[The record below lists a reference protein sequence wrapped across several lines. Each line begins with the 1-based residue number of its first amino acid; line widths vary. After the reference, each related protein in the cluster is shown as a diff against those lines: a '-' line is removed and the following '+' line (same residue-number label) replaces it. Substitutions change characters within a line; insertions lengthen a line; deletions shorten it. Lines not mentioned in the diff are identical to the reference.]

1 MYALALVGREF
12 RAVFISALEATE
24 ESGATTNPTKSIC
37 DPFVFNTIITR
48 AQSLVVSV
56 GNPFLLLSIESHT
69 GQKQCWREYLKRC
82 LEVSSLK
89 MAPQYR
95 EASGDATL
103 KIHSLYLKVFGDLQS
118 FLATPHDQ
126 VNDAVADSILL
137 AYKRAF
143 QSLPDCRKLK
153 VTLGRI
159 TNGDRGYIVKADK
172 GNDSSEEEDE
182 GERVDPDSVECYL
195 QCDSYRLSWGIP
207 VNPKLNPIKI
217 QGIDNRRRA
226 FDGARVQVSLYKDIE
241 RSGYVTN
248 IIEQGPQW
256 QYICT
261 VDEYNSILF
270 SPIDRKNPRFVNLPG
285 LSRNLL
291 LKEGNEKTIRKE
303 LEVKQHSVAVFDP
316 ASFTNPNESNNEEE
330 NDDIEIPQ
338 IKDVIPL
345 NIARRLLFVVW
356 YLSWEKSKRYPLGVV
371 VAALPKGLTF
381 FHAERLLC
389 TQHNISAPNVMV
401 TPEIEAQLSAAPS
414 VVDAGNVYSNA
425 IIIEQPD
432 VAFSIEFVKE
442 CKDGATQFVLGVHV
456 ANVARFLE
464 MDSAMDQLACH
475 RGTSLRN
482 FGPGDKQHPMLPPSA
497 IKKWSFCCSKLLSAI
512 SASCKLRFAKGKP
525 SLHSESTAI
534 NESGVCPNI
543 TLSFNEVQQILEK
556 QFSEGCEVFKGDTKE
571 SKIGLLYSVAKHLC
585 CKRLQSNIPVLG
597 ANENKEF
604 PHAYFL
610 VNELMVW
617 MNRTVAEYML
627 SKPSSFPSILHK
639 QRKPNISQFAN
650 IVKKHVSILPFH
662 PLLKML
668 PQSPHQ
674 VANPFILEQS
684 CFVKLQE
691 ALRDKKCIKASEILS
706 AFQNQPQ
713 IAVTCKELSLTEPDH
728 EFICS
733 SILQQMSPLKLDLNN
748 YMVPAEDDKI
758 SPYAHHGLHCLSSDI
773 TSPLQSYLDI
783 VAQRLLLN
791 ALNSTVLYP
800 YTQEKLTSLCK
811 SCQIKQDSAAHCE
824 QSISQL
830 NLTLSLAECAQPFMV
845 FVGTVKEDSPGDSTA
860 QGDKNT
866 IRKGRLQL
874 VFPDPVLHWLD
885 QDQSSVTIS
894 SITCGNSKIH
904 FQNGCYKSTWSAKV
918 TSFLHTSSTDLY
930 HDGSCCISKGDT
942 AVNDNE
948 AKKMIFMVP
957 SSKEDAKN
965 SPLVKEP
972 YTVQPN
978 NPVVCIPAKGW
989 SSVEQFVRSP
999 CESTST
1005 LLLKVL
1011 DKLPTVAT
1019 PKATLLENSTEFIS
1033 AIKSSSMWLYNGQ
1046 LSIEPYKV
1054 LKVWLGASYAKP
1066 LLTPTIQLLEVAPF
1080 LNICVQ
1086 HNMAPASCFASPI
1099 LSNASKVRYN
1109 SIEEYVGLWEDVIL
1123 AEASVQS
1130 IKEAEMKIIHDVQLK
1145 WPKIKQP
1152 ESSLD
1157 DVYFVPDGKIVL
1169 SPTDEFLK
1177 MSKDF
1182 FAFDVGDLVCV
1193 RYKVSM
1199 SNKSF
1204 KDHCT
1209 TYGLKDDKGYVI
1221 FHLVVYEVGKD
1232 VTGVITDIY
1241 LKFASPQTTRI
1252 SAFMKDYLMA
1262 NRRCELQLIPLNV
1275 SHRYDNIVLSHDSL
1289 FCYACRRVYKSLRS
1303 LLSPP
1308 HTINIKLVF
1317 DIALGNITA
1326 QGGKY
1331 TVCVCV
1337 YVCAHM

>member
-1 MYALALVGREF
+1 MHICFLLGREF

-24 ESGATTNPTKSIC
+24 ANGATVNPTKSIC
-37 DPFVFNTIITR
+37 DPYVFNTIITR
-48 AQSLVVSV
+48 AQSLVVCV

-69 GQKQCWREYLKRC
+69 EKKQCWREYLKRC

-89 MAPQYR
+89 IAPQCR
-95 EASGDATL
+95 KTAADATL
-103 KIHSLYLKVFGDLQS
+103 KIHDLYLKVFGDLQS
-118 FLATPHDQ
+118 FLASPRDKVDDT
-126 VNDAVADSILL
+126 VADSILI

-159 TNGDRGYIVKADK
+159 SNGDRGYIVKEDK
-172 GNDSSEEEDE
+172 GNDTSEEEE
-182 GERVDPDSVECYL
+182 GEEETVDPGAVECYL

-207 VNPKLNPIKI
+207 INPKLDPIKI

-241 RSGYVTN
+241 RSGYVTK

-256 QYICT
+256 QHICT
-261 VDEYNSILF
+261 VDEHNSIIF

-316 ASFTNPNESNNEEE
+316 ASFTNPNESNNEE

-345 NIARRLLFVVW
+345 NIARQLLFVVW
-356 YLSWEKSKRYPLGVV
+356 FLSWEKSRRYPLGVV

-381 FHAERLLC
+381 FHAERMLC
-389 TQHNISAPNVMV
+389 IQHNISAPNIRI
-401 TPEIEAQLSAAPS
+401 TSEIEAQLSTAPS
-414 VVDAGNVYSNA
+414 AVNTGNVHNNA

-432 VAFSIEFVKE
+432 VAFTIEFAKE
-442 CKDGATQFVLGVHV
+442 CKDGATLFVLGVHV
-456 ANVARFLE
+456 VNVARFLE
-464 MDSAMDQLACH
+464 MDTPMDQLACH

-512 SASCKLRFAKGKP
+512 SASCKICFQNGKP
-525 SLHSESTAI
+525 ALHPESSTI
-534 NESGVCPNI
+534 NESCVCPNI
-543 TLSFNEVQQILEK
+543 TLSFREVQQILEN
-556 QFSEGCEVFKGDTKE
+556 QFSEGHEVFKGDTKE
-571 SKIGLLYSVAKHLC
+571 SKIGLLYSIAKCLC
-585 CKRLQSNIPVLG
+585 CKRLQSSIPVLG
-597 ANENKEF
+597 TSESKEF
-604 PHAYFL
+604 PHAHFL

-639 QRKPNISQFAN
+639 RRKPNISQFAN
-650 IVKKHVSILPFH
+650 IVKKHVDTLPFH
-662 PLLKML
+662 PLLKIL
-668 PQSPHQ
+668 PQSQRHISK
-674 VANPFILEQS
+674 PFILEQS
-684 CFVKLQE
+684 CFVKLLE
-691 ALRDKKCIKASEILS
+691 ALRDKRCIKANEILS
-706 AFQNQPQ
+706 VFQNQPQ

-733 SILQQMSPLKLDLNN
+733 SLLQAMSPLKLDLNS
-748 YMVPAEDDKI
+748 YMLPAEDDTI
-758 SPYAHHGLHCLSSDI
+758 SPYAHHGLHCLTSVV

-783 VAQRLLLN
+783 IAQRLLLN
-791 ALNSTVLYP
+791 ALNGKVLYS
-800 YTQEKLTSLCK
+800 YSQEKLTSLCK
-811 SCQIKQDSAAHCE
+811 TCQIKQDSAAHCE

-874 VFPDPVLHWLD
+874 VFPDPALHWLD

-894 SITCGNSKIH
+894 SIMCGNSKVH
-904 FQNGCYKSTWSAKV
+904 FQNGRYKSTWSAKV
-918 TSFLHTSSTDLY
+918 TSFLHSFSTDLY
-930 HDGSCCISKGDT
+930 HDGSCCISKDN
-942 AVNDNE
+942 AAANDDGTNQ
-948 AKKMIFMVP
+948 MIFMVP
-957 SSKEDAKN
+957 SGKGDAKN
-965 SPLVKEP
+965 SPLVKES
-972 YTVQPN
+972 YAVQPN
-978 NPVVCIPAKGW
+978 NPVVSIPPKDW
-989 SSVEQFVRSP
+989 NNVEQFIKSP
-999 CESTST
+999 CEGTSVS
-1005 LLLKVL
+1005 LLKVL

-1019 PKATLLENSTEFIS
+1019 PKATLLKNSNEFK
-1033 AIKSSSMWLYNGQ
+1033 AAFESSSMWLYSGQ

-1054 LKVWLGASYAKP
+1054 LKVWLSASYAKP
-1066 LLTPTIQLLEVAPF
+1066 LLSPTIQLLEVAPF

-1086 HNMAPASCFASPI
+1086 HNRAPASCFASPI
-1099 LSNASKVRYN
+1099 LSNASKVKYN
-1109 SIEEYVGLWEDVIL
+1109 SIEEYVNLWEDVLL
-1123 AEASVQS
+1123 ADASVQT
-1130 IKEAEMKIIHDVQLK
+1130 IKEAEMKIIHDVELK
-1145 WPKIKQP
+1145 WPRIKQP

-1157 DVYFVPDGKIVL
+1157 DVYFVPDGNIIL
-1169 SPTDEFLK
+1169 CPTGEFLE

-1182 FAFDVGDLVCV
+1182 FTFDVGDLVCV
-1193 RYKVSM
+1193 RYKVPMTS
-1199 SNKSF
+1199 KSF
-1204 KDHCT
+1204 TNHCT
-1209 TYGLKDDKGYVI
+1209 NYGLKDDKGYVV
-1221 FHLVVYEVGKD
+1221 FHLVVYEVGRD
-1232 VTGVITDIY
+1232 VTGVINDVF

-1275 SHRYDNIVLSHDSL
+1275 SHRYDYDTVL
-1289 FCYACRRVYKSLRS
+1289 FCYFI
-1303 LLSPP
+1303 LLC
-1308 HTINIKLVF
+1308 L
-1317 DIALGNITA
+1317 
-1326 QGGKY
+1326 
-1331 TVCVCV
+1331 
-1337 YVCAHM
+1337 